1 MTDQLGLGLT
11 EKPKL
16 VTHQISKWLH
26 VIKQGV
32 LRDGESCGSQIT
44 SERVVQL
51 LPLVLC
57 LSYHNDWHLTQ
68 KERTNELGF
77 ICCDCRPEEYVTALS
92 HLRWLEVCRES
103 MVRQMNESDFTKL
116 QRTKLKWPSAVKHA
130 VRAVEKLVEWLYE
143 NKEWMK

>member
-1 MTDQLGLGLT
+1 MKEQLGLGLT
-11 EKPKL
+11 EEPEL

-32 LRDGESCGSQIT
+32 LRDGESWGSQIT

-57 LSYHNDWHLTQ
+57 LSYHNDWHLSF
-68 KERTNELGF
+68 KERTNELG
-77 ICCDCRPEEYVTALS
+77 ITCCTCRPEEYVTALS

-116 QRTKLKWPSAVKHA
+116 QRTKLEWPSAVRCA
-130 VRAVEKLVEWLYE
+130 VKATEKLVEWLYE